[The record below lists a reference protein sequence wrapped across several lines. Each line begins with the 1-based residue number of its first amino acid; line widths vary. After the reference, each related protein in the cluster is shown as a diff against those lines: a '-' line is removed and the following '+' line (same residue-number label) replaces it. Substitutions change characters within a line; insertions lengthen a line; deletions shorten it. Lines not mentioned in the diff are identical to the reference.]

1 MVVFI
6 GRSIILY
13 TRHGINPL
21 VLGVGKTGFRR
32 YVELSF
38 FVGLVFWIVEILI
51 QVFHWE
57 WHIFGSFFA
66 IAVVNSFLAKIT
78 GMILIVLSFV
88 LFLLA
93 LAAFGQ
99 SWRVGIDE
107 ATPGDLVT
115 HGIFEFS
122 RNPIFLFIDLYFF
135 GTFLINGTLFFLL
148 IAGVVI
154 LGMHYQILQEEI
166 FLMQTYG
173 QPYHNYHNRVGRYFS
188 WKRSRS

>member
-1 MVVFI
+1 MISVFDYFQFITLLIFLVVFI

-88 LFLLA
+88 LFLLDNPGGWA
-93 LAAFGQ
+93 SMRRHLEIWLRMVSLNSAATQ
-99 SWRVGIDE
+99 
-107 ATPGDLVT
+107 
-115 HGIFEFS
+115 FS
-122 RNPIFLFIDLYFF
+122 CLSIC
-135 GTFLINGTLFFLL
+135 TS
-148 IAGVVI
+148 
-154 LGMHYQILQEEI
+154 LGL
-166 FLMQTYG
+166 
-173 QPYHNYHNRVGRYFS
+173 S
-188 WKRSRS
+188 